1 VQDENLHGT
10 AAGRV
15 EFQREIRPG
24 ISDGFPRRGRSGT
37 EKNIIPG
44 GIKMKT
50 VTMYRPFALEKA
62 LEDFDRY
69 MESFFKESPLTPAYQ
84 ADSLPAVDIREIE
97 NAYELEAEL
106 PGYDEK
112 DIHIHVDNGTLTIE
126 SGKEE
131 SRDVSP
137 KREAGN
143 KKEAFRYLLRERRN
157 VSFSRSFKLPENADV
172 NGISA
177 NFKNGLLTL
186 EIKKLPEAQK
196 KVIQIGGN
204 RG

>member
-1 VQDENLHGT
+1 
-10 AAGRV
+10 
-15 EFQREIRPG
+15 
-24 ISDGFPRRGRSGT
+24 
-37 EKNIIPG
+37 
-44 GIKMKT
+44 MKT

-137 KREAGN
+137 KREAGD
-143 KKEAFRYLLRERRN
+143 KKETFRYLLRERRN

-177 NFKNGLLTL
+177 NFKSGLLTL

-196 KVIQIGGN
+196 KVIQIGVN

>member
-1 VQDENLHGT
+1 
-10 AAGRV
+10 
-15 EFQREIRPG
+15 
-24 ISDGFPRRGRSGT
+24 
-37 EKNIIPG
+37 
-44 GIKMKT
+44 MKT

-69 MESFFKESPLTPAYQ
+69 MESFFQESPLTPAHT
-84 ADSLPAVDIREIE
+84 ADFLPAVDIREVE
-97 NAYELEAEL
+97 NAYEVEAEL
-106 PGYDEK
+106 PGFDEK

-137 KREAGN
+137 KKDNGD
-143 KKEAFRYLLRERRN
+143 KKGAFRYLLRERRD

-196 KVIQIGGN
+196 KVIQIGVN

>member
-1 VQDENLHGT
+1 
-10 AAGRV
+10 
-15 EFQREIRPG
+15 
-24 ISDGFPRRGRSGT
+24 
-37 EKNIIPG
+37 
-44 GIKMKT
+44 MKT
-50 VTMYRPFALEKA
+50 VTMYRPFALERA

-69 MESFFKESPLTPAYQ
+69 MESFFKESPLTPAHQ
-84 ADSLPAVDIREIE
+84 ADYLPAVDIREIE

-106 PGYDEK
+106 PGYEEK

-137 KREAGN
+137 K
-143 KKEAFRYLLRERRN
+143 KETGSEKETFRYLLRERRS

-196 KVIQIGGN
+196 KVIQIGVN

>member
-1 VQDENLHGT
+1 
-10 AAGRV
+10 
-15 EFQREIRPG
+15 
-24 ISDGFPRRGRSGT
+24 
-37 EKNIIPG
+37 
-44 GIKMKT
+44 MKT
-50 VTMYRPFALEKA
+50 VTMYRPFALERA

-69 MESFFKESPLTPAYQ
+69 MESFFKESPLTPAYK
-84 ADSLPAVDIREIE
+84 ADFLPAVDIREIE

-112 DIHIHVDNGTLTIE
+112 DIQIHVDNGTLTVE

-137 KREAGN
+137 KQDAGE
-143 KKEAFRYLLRERRN
+143 KDGMFRYLLRERRGAC
-157 VSFSRSFKLPENADV
+157 FSRSFKLPENADV

-177 NFKNGLLTL
+177 AFKNGLLTL

-196 KVIQIGGN
+196 KVIQIGVN
-204 RG
+204 RA